1 MAHKKGEGSTQNG
14 RDSRSKRLGV
24 KLYGG
29 QTAIPGN
36 IIVRQR
42 GTKFHAGVGV
52 GMGKDHTLFALTEGI
67 VTYKKGRLDRTTISI
82 LPAGASVVAPV
93 AEAKKAAPAKKTAPV
108 AEKASTP
115 APAPVVEKVV
125 EAAPVAAA
133 PKAASSEIKP
143 DDLKKIEGIGPKIEE
158 HLNNGGI
165 TTFAE
170 LAMASYDQ
178 LKEILDN
185 AGPRY
190 RMHDPSTWP
199 QQATLAAAGKWD
211 ELKTLQDNLNGGRV
225 ENED

>member
-29 QTAIPGN
+29 QVAIPGN

-42 GTKFHAGVGV
+42 GTKFHAGLGV

-67 VTYKKGRLDRTTISI
+67 VTYKKGKLDRTTISI
-82 LPAGASVVAPV
+82 KPLDAVAV
-93 AEAKKAAPAKKTAPV
+93 EAPKVETKKATAPV
-108 AEKASTP
+108 AEKV
-115 APAPVVEKVV
+115 APAVVV
-125 EAAPVAAA
+125 EAAAPVADT
-133 PKAASSEIKP
+133 PKATSTEIKP

-165 TTFAE
+165 STFAE
-170 LAMASYDQ
+170 LAMASFEQ

-211 ELKTLQDNLNGGRV
+211 ELKVLQDSLNGGRV
-225 ENED
+225 EDEE

>member
-29 QTAIPGN
+29 QVAIPGN

-42 GTKFHAGVGV
+42 GTKFHAGLGV

-67 VTYKKGRLDRTTISI
+67 VTYKKGKLDRTTISI
-82 LPAGASVVAPV
+82 KPLDAVVVEAPKV
-93 AEAKKAAPAKKTAPV
+93 ETKKATAPV
-108 AEKASTP
+108 AEKV
-115 APAPVVEKVV
+115 APAVVV
-125 EAAPVAAA
+125 EAAAPVADT
-133 PKAASSEIKP
+133 PKATSTEIKP

-165 TTFAE
+165 STFAE
-170 LAMASYDQ
+170 LAMASFEQ

-211 ELKTLQDNLNGGRV
+211 ELKVLQDSLNGGRV
-225 ENED
+225 EDEE